1 MPAMDDVDRGAA
13 DARQPMANPADE
25 VGPLAALTSV
35 PTRRVSRRQVLAAL
49 GGLGS
54 AAAAGPLVGFLL
66 AHQQAEAAT
75 GTGTPAVT
83 RRWAMVIDLRRCDGC
98 GHCITACQ
106 KMHFL
111 PESQE
116 WIKVYD
122 LTDSSGGQYSLP
134 VPCQMCQ
141 NPPCVRVCPVGAT
154 YQTPDGAVVIDQ
166 DVCIGCR
173 MCMAACPYGVRTFN
187 WEEPPSVPTAFQV
200 DTPEFRAPQRQG
212 TVGKCQSCIH
222 NMRQGKLPG
231 CVQGC
236 PMYAT
241 YVGDLDEDV
250 ATNGRET
257 VVLSEFLRD
266 NDAFRLKEELGTE
279 PHVYYISGHGQDV
292 GY

>member
-1 MPAMDDVDRGAA
+1 MDDAARGTVASSQEEAPPVDKL
-13 DARQPMANPADE
+13 E
-25 VGPLAALTSV
+25 PLAEQMMARTGHM
-35 PTRRVSRRQVLAAL
+35 SRRQVLAAL

-54 AAAAGPLVGFLL
+54 AAAAAPFINLLFAGDATHAAAASTAVGM
-66 AHQQAEAAT
+66 A
-75 GTGTPAVT
+75 
-83 RRWAMVIDLRRCDGC
+83 RRWAMVIDLRHCDGC
-98 GHCITACQ
+98 GHCVTACQ
-106 KMHFL
+106 KMHHL
-111 PESQE
+111 PDTQE
-116 WIKVYD
+116 WIKVYE
-122 LTDSSGGQYSLP
+122 LTDSTGGAYSLP
-134 VPCQMCQ
+134 VLCQMCQ

-187 WEEPPSVPTAFQV
+187 WEEPPSVPAAFQV
-200 DTPEFRAPQRQG
+200 DTPEFRVPQRQG
-212 TVGKCQSCIH
+212 TVGKCQNCIH

-236 PMYAT
+236 PMYAI

-257 VVLSEFLRD
+257 VVLSAFLRD
-266 NDAFRLKEELGTE
+266 NDAQRLKEELGTE